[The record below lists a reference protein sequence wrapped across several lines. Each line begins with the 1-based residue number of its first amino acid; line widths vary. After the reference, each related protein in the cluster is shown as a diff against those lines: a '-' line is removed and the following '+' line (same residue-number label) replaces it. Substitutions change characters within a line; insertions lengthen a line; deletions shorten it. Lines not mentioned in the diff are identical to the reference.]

1 MVRDQ
6 YGTERKIRLARKR
19 GQTIQSLE
27 GRIRNF
33 GLHPKGTEKPLKN
46 GKNGSERGGWDEDG
60 GCGENETIRDMCW
73 KQCWWDLLMNWT

>member
-19 GQTIQSLE
+19 GQTIQNLE
-27 GRIRNF
+27 GHIRNF

-46 GKNGSERGGWDEDG
+46 GKNGSERGGCERMVAVARMRQFGICAGSSVG
-60 GCGENETIRDMCW
+60 GTC
-73 KQCWWDLLMNWT
+73 